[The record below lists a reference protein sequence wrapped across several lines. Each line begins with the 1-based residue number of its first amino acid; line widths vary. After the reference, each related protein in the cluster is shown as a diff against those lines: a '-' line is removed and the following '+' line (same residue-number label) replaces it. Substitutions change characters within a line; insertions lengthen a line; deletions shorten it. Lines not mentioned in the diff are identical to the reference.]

1 MDACTSLK
9 VIGQHGVGL
18 DNIDV
23 QEATR
28 HKIKVLNVPDGN
40 YISVAEHTMAFI
52 LALSRS
58 LRINDCS
65 VRKDAWYSRE
75 NRYTMEVCQKNLLI
89 VGLGRIGRAVA
100 KRAKAFGMQ
109 VMAYDGFVTKEDMEK
124 IIKLLEPSYI
134 AGLTLLGG
142 EPMEYVN
149 QQGLLPLLRR
159 VKEQYPDK
167 TIWCYTGYLYDRDI
181 LDNFCGKWEETRE
194 LLSYLDVIVDGE
206 FVEAQKDISLRFRGS
221 SNQRI
226 IDVKKSQ
233 EMGRTVM
240 WEDEGESV

>member
-1 MDACTSLK
+1 MYFSEIKECDIANGPGVRVTVFVSGCTHHCN
-9 VIGQHGVGL
+9 GCFNEMTWDFQYG
-18 DNIDV
+18 
-23 QEATR
+23 
-28 HKIKVLNVPDGN
+28 
-40 YISVAEHTMAFI
+40 
-52 LALSRS
+52 
-58 LRINDCS
+58 
-65 VRKDAWYSRE
+65 RE
-75 NRYTMEVCQKNLLI
+75 
-89 VGLGRIGRAVA
+89 
-100 KRAKAFGMQ
+100 F
-109 VMAYDGFVTKEDMEK
+109 TKEDMEK

-149 QQGLLPLLRR
+149 QQGLLPLLCR